1 MGHATTTLHRDA
13 GKRRPTG
20 TSFGKAL
27 FKPGMA
33 LLERSGINL
42 WLPLGLALGA
52 CGLALAEQPASALAL
67 IPGVLYLGGA
77 WQLRER
83 DQRHLQTFWNTELA
97 RLLRSSRDADPATLL
112 VTTST
117 SLRNS
122 ERMRSEVQFASRA
135 LEQMAQQASDQGE
148 EQSQRIAMIAAASEQ
163 IDQTLHSIDTLAQ
176 DALAAFAD
184 AHARSDAGC
193 LEARAVG
200 GSMLAIQYSL
210 GNTAQAVE
218 ALLQRTAAVEKTVN
232 SIQALAK
239 QTQLLALNASIEA
252 ARAGEHGRGF
262 AVVADEVRSL
272 AQATDQATH
281 EITKV
286 ATAIAMAVRQVDG
299 EVKEH
304 RHLLEAGN
312 QQSEHLATNLDD
324 LAQRSQT
331 NLQQLGAMQQAL
343 SEHQQANHALSEQL
357 QQVNGAVQVQ
367 STQTHALHDLTRYLN
382 QLTAGSR
389 T

>member
-1 MGHATTTLHRDA
+1 MGHATATLHRGA

-33 LLERSGINL
+33 LLERSGIDL

-52 CGLALAEQPASALAL
+52 CGLALAEQPASALTL
-67 IPGVLYLGGA
+67 IPGVLYLGRA

-163 IDQTLHSIDTLAQ
+163 IDQTLAQ
-176 DALAAFAD
+176 HRRLGP
-184 AHARSDAGC
+184 GC
-193 LEARAVG
+193 TG
-200 GSMLAIQYSL
+200 GLRRRPCP
-210 GNTAQAVE
+210 E
-218 ALLQRTAAVEKTVN
+218 
-232 SIQALAK
+232 
-239 QTQLLALNASIEA
+239 
-252 ARAGEHGRGF
+252 
-262 AVVADEVRSL
+262 
-272 AQATDQATH
+272 
-281 EITKV
+281 
-286 ATAIAMAVRQVDG
+286 
-299 EVKEH
+299 
-304 RHLLEAGN
+304 
-312 QQSEHLATNLDD
+312 
-324 LAQRSQT
+324 
-331 NLQQLGAMQQAL
+331 
-343 SEHQQANHALSEQL
+343 
-357 QQVNGAVQVQ
+357 
-367 STQTHALHDLTRYLN
+367 
-382 QLTAGSR
+382 
-389 T
+389 

>member
-13 GKRRPTG
+13 AKRRPTG

-67 IPGVLYLGGA
+67 IPGVLYLGCA

-163 IDQTLHSIDTLAQ
+163 IDQTLHSIDALAQ

-193 LEARAVG
+193 LESRAMS
-200 GSMLAIQYSL
+200 GSMLAIQHSL
-210 GNTAQAVE
+210 NTAQAT
-218 ALLQRTAAVEKTVN
+218 R
-232 SIQALAK
+232 
-239 QTQLLALNASIEA
+239 
-252 ARAGEHGRGF
+252 
-262 AVVADEVRSL
+262 
-272 AQATDQATH
+272 

-299 EVKEH
+299 EV
-304 RHLLEAGN
+304 N
-312 QQSEHLATNLDD
+312 T
-324 LAQRSQT
+324 
-331 NLQQLGAMQQAL
+331 
-343 SEHQQANHALSEQL
+343 
-357 QQVNGAVQVQ
+357 
-367 STQTHALHDLTRYLN
+367 
-382 QLTAGSR
+382 GSR

>member
-1 MGHATTTLHRDA
+1 
-13 GKRRPTG
+13 
-20 TSFGKAL
+20 
-27 FKPGMA
+27 
-33 LLERSGINL
+33 
-42 WLPLGLALGA
+42 
-52 CGLALAEQPASALAL
+52 
-67 IPGVLYLGGA
+67 
-77 WQLRER
+77 
-83 DQRHLQTFWNTELA
+83 
-97 RLLRSSRDADPATLL
+97 
-112 VTTST
+112 
-117 SLRNS
+117 
-122 ERMRSEVQFASRA
+122 
-135 LEQMAQQASDQGE
+135 
-148 EQSQRIAMIAAASEQ
+148 
-163 IDQTLHSIDTLAQ
+163 
-176 DALAAFAD
+176 
-184 AHARSDAGC
+184 
-193 LEARAVG
+193 
-200 GSMLAIQYSL
+200 MLAIHYSL